1 MKRDTWLAPY
11 SFSPEEHEREL
22 LGIIHEIREGPRLDS
37 ASLHRVLVKYPKNGN
52 SFFSKSEIIR
62 GYRYFAER
70 EGWND
75 EADSFIEKIR
85 MKPVRT
91 LSGVTPVTVLTQPF
105 PCPGQCIF
113 CPNDVQMPKSYLSR
127 EPGAQ
132 RAARHDF
139 DPYRQMMARLGTL
152 DIMGH
157 PVDKVE
163 LIVLGGTWS
172 SYPESYQ
179 LWFLKRCFDAMND
192 IESIERWNEEGIERH
207 VDFNKLD
214 QEVNGRFETNPYNDI
229 VSGFLRCENE
239 GAMLHREESATWKE
253 LLEAHRVN
261 ETSRSRCIGLSVE
274 TRPDLVTE
282 EEAVRIRRLG
292 ATKAQIGIQS
302 LSDDVLR
309 LNKRGHDVATTRRAM
324 KLLRQAGFKLQAHW
338 MPNLYGSSPDQ
349 DVEDFA
355 RLFSEPDFRP
365 DELKIYPCSLIES
378 AELMNQYE
386 AGAWRPYTD
395 EELTGVLT
403 ECLRRVEPY
412 CRISRVI
419 RDIPGEDILV
429 GNKMTNFR
437 LVAEAALGERGWVC
451 RDIRAREI
459 RDSRMELEELEL
471 EQIPYETS
479 VGKDVFLQFV
489 TGENKIVAFL
499 RLCLPDTE
507 SYIDELDGSALIRE
521 VHVYGTAVNIGKKG
535 GRNSQHLGLGTRL
548 IHRARDLARDADFSD
563 LAVISS
569 VGTREYYRK
578 LGFRDGTLYQHLS
591 MSPP

>member
-1 MKRDTWLAPY
+1 MKRESWLAPY

-22 LGIIHEIREGPRLDS
+22 LGIIQEIQEGLRLDP
-37 ASLHRVLVKYPKNGN
+37 ASLHRVLAKHPKNGN
-52 SFFSKSEIIR
+52 AFFSKSEIIR

-70 EGWND
+70 KGWLG
-75 EADSFIEKIR
+75 EADAFIEKVR

-91 LSGVTPVTVLTQPF
+91 LSGVTPVTVLTQPY

-139 DPYRQMMARLGTL
+139 DPYRQMMVRLGTL

-157 PVDKVE
+157 PLDKIE

-172 SYPESYQ
+172 FYPESYQ

-192 IESIERWNEEGIERH
+192 IEGIEKWSEEGVERR
-207 VDFNKLD
+207 VDFHKLAQGVD
-214 QEVNGRFETNPYNDI
+214 GRFETNPYNDI
-229 VSGFLRCENE
+229 VSGFLRGENQ
-239 GAMLHREESATWKE
+239 GMLLHQDESATWNE
-253 LLEAHRVN
+253 LDEAHRLN
-261 ETSRSRCIGLSVE
+261 EKSRSRCIGLSVE

-292 ATKAQIGIQS
+292 ATKVQIGIQS
-302 LSDDVLR
+302 LSDDVLV
-309 LNKRGHDVATTRRAM
+309 LNKRGHDVAMTRRAM

-338 MPNLYGSSPDQ
+338 MPNLYGSSPEK
-349 DVEDFA
+349 DVEDFEQ
-355 RLFSEPDFRP
+355 LFADSGFRP

-378 AELMNQYE
+378 AELMNPYE
-386 AGAWRPYTD
+386 AGTWRPYTE
-395 EELTGVLT
+395 EELTDVLT

-429 GNKMTNFR
+429 GNKVTNFR
-437 LVAEAALGERGWVC
+437 LVAEAALEKRGWVC

-471 EQIPYETS
+471 DELPYETS
-479 VGKDVFLQFV
+479 IGKEVFLQFV
-489 TGENKIVAFL
+489 T
-499 RLCLPDTE
+499 R
-507 SYIDELDGSALIRE
+507 
-521 VHVYGTAVNIGKKG
+521 
-535 GRNSQHLGLGTRL
+535 
-548 IHRARDLARDADFSD
+548 
-563 LAVISS
+563 
-569 VGTREYYRK
+569 
-578 LGFRDGTLYQHLS
+578 
-591 MSPP
+591 